1 MTDFQDD
8 PKYRAFLTYEAE
20 IRAVGRDDI
29 RHQTLDPLTAIST
42 IFGALARAE
51 KHAEDIAKLPL
62 LKHAWIASVAGLAS
76 AVLYLDNARNS
87 TTRKANEV
95 ASLAEEGTELAEV
108 MIADVRAMM
117 TRKVLPADLTRKV
130 LPADSL
136 GEYEPGNGYRNLAHN
151 LGMLAGLCVR
161 HWSTIEGR
169 SGITKDDVTRASML
183 NEEILKVLGE
193 RVNDNGEASQNALLR
208 AQAFTLLV
216 RGYDELRRA
225 IAFIRYHEGDVD
237 EIVPSLYAGRGG
249 RPRTEDANKGI
260 IAPRPQM
267 APTPVSDVPIEP
279 PPVSKDG
286 PFR

>member
-1 MTDFQDD
+1 MNDFQDD

-20 IRAVGRDDI
+20 IRAVSRDDI
-29 RHQTLDPLTAIST
+29 RHQSLDPLTAIST
-42 IFGALARAE
+42 IFGALPRIE
-51 KHAEDIAKLPL
+51 KYAEDIAKLPL
-62 LKHAWIASVAGLAS
+62 LKHSWITSVAGLAS

-95 ASLAEEGTELAEV
+95 ASLAEEGSELAEA

-117 TRKVLPADLTRKV
+117 VRKVLPV
-130 LPADSL
+130 DSL

-193 RVNDNGEASQNALLR
+193 RVNDNGEASQNAMLR

-216 RGYDELRRA
+216 RAYDELRRA

-249 RPRTEDANKGI
+249 RPRIDDANKGI

>member
-1 MTDFQDD
+1 MNDFQDD

-20 IRAVGRDDI
+20 IRAVNRDDI
-29 RHQTLDPLTAIST
+29 RHQSLDPLTAIST
-42 IFGALARAE
+42 IFGALPRVE
-51 KHAEDIAKLPL
+51 KYAEDIAKLPL
-62 LKHAWIASVAGLAS
+62 LKHTWIASVAGLAS

-95 ASLAEEGTELAEV
+95 ASLAEEGSELVEI

-117 TRKVLPADLTRKV
+117 TRKV

-169 SGITKDDVTRASML
+169 SGITKEDVTRASML

-193 RVNDNGEASQNALLR
+193 RVNDNGEAAQNGMLR

-216 RGYDELRRA
+216 RAYDELRRA

-237 EIVPSLYAGRGG
+237 LIVPSLYAGRGG

-260 IAPRPQM
+260 IAPRPQI
-267 APTPVSDVPIEP
+267 APTPVSDVAIEP

>member
-95 ASLAEEGTELAEV
+95 ASLAEEGSELVEV
-108 MIADVRAMM
+108 MSADVRAMM
-117 TRKVLPADLTRKV
+117 TRKVLPAD
-130 LPADSL
+130 SL
-136 GEYEPGNGYRNLAHN
+136 AEYEPGNGYRNLAHN

-183 NEEILKVLGE
+183 NEEILKVLGA
-193 RVNDNGEASQNALLR
+193 RVNDNGEASQNAMLR

-216 RGYDELRRA
+216 RAYDELRRA

-249 RPRTEDANKGI
+249 RPRIDDANKGI

>member
-29 RHQTLDPLTAIST
+29 RHQTLDPLSAIAT
-42 IFGALARAE
+42 IFGALPRAE

-62 LKHAWIASVAGLAS
+62 LKHAWIASVSGLAS

-95 ASLAEEGTELAEV
+95 ASLAEEGSELAEA

-117 TRKVLPADLTRKV
+117 VRKV

-136 GEYEPGNGYRNLAHN
+136 AEYEPGNGYRNLAHN
-151 LGMLAGLCVR
+151 LGMLSGLCIR

-183 NEEILKVLGE
+183 NEEIIKVLGA
-193 RVNDNGEASQNALLR
+193 RVNDNGEASQNAMLR

-216 RGYDELRRA
+216 RAYDELRRA

-249 RPRTEDANKGI
+249 RPRIDDANKGI